1 MLKSQL
7 KVGVFYENFQKAY
20 NEELL
25 ALIKNYLTMDFSDS
39 DLKFL
44 RNKIRSEDLKD
55 KHLGVI
61 GLRKLLY
68 LEENKIIVDEIPFS
82 VIHDFVKWLEESKYP
97 QLQIEAFWILN
108 KLIKLK
114 HKSFR
119 VHHFSIFLKSKYP
132 EIIEQAKK
140 K

>member
-82 VIHDFVKWLEESKYP
+82 VIHDFVKWLEQSKYP
-97 QLQIEAFWILN
+97 QLQIEAFWILKN
-108 KLIKLK
+108 LKLK
-114 HKSFR
+114 PF
-119 VHHFSIFLKSKYP
+119 HHFSIFLKSEYP

-140 K
+140 LKNPS